1 MRILIFCLAILNS
14 VCVNAQPIELLDGQ
28 YIDTTGQLGAGC
40 KDAGIYYYQVNRKY
54 PLSSDQLLKLLK
66 QKTSNDLGFGAS
78 SGWITFQFTI
88 DCEGKLVRRV
98 KLIQSDSKYLP
109 SVFPTE
115 GILKLYEFLLSL
127 HDWKPVVSDIGTGYP
142 YRSFFSFK
150 IIHGK
155 VDRIIP

>member
-1 MRILIFCLAILNS
+1 MRILILFLAMLYS
-14 VCVNAQPIELLDGQ
+14 VSGSAQPIELPDGQ
-28 YIDTTGQLGAGC
+28 YIDTTGHLGAGC

-54 PLSSDQLLKLLK
+54 PQSSDQLLKLLM
-66 QKTSNDLGFGAS
+66 QNTSNDLGFGDR

-109 SVFPTE
+109 SVFPAD
-115 GILKLYEFLLSL
+115 GIDRLYGFLLSL
-127 HDWKPVVSDIGTGYP
+127 HEWKPVVSDIGTGYP

-150 IIHGK
+150 LTHGK